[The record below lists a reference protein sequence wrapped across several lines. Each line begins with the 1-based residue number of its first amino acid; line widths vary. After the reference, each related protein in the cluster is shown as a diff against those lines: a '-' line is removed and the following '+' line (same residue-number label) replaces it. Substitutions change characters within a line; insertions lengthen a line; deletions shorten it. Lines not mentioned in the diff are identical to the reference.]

1 MAGSRPVFAL
11 AGNGSAGHDGRP
23 AVLEQILSVRRPP
36 VELGSAVQLERSD
49 PLLLAGARSRNG
61 PEATA
66 DEPGLEPAA
75 AHSVEPV
82 LALAIRSHPR
92 RQDRPTRARAGAAL
106 H

>member
-11 AGNGSAGHDGRP
+11 AGNGAAGHDGRP
-23 AVLEQILSVRRPP
+23 AVLEQILSVRGPP
-36 VELGSAVQLERSD
+36 VELVSAVQLERSD

-61 PEATA
+61 PETSS
-66 DEPGLEPAA
+66 DISGLEPAA

-82 LALAIRSHPR
+82 LALAIRRHPR
-92 RQDRPTRARAGAAL
+92 RQDSPPGARAGSAL